1 VSEEVVDEQR
11 LRRVIDASGR
21 LVAARRC

>member
-21 LVAARRC
+21 LVAVRRC